1 MMKVWIGNT
10 NVISHEFETTAP
22 VLDVEVRVAEP
33 GITII
38 AAAAPFPFGHVVV
51 EMDVDLLLCELGSD
65 GVEDLLSRKL
75 MYPQQIRL

>member
-1 MMKVWIGNT
+1 
-10 NVISHEFETTAP
+10 VISHEFETAAP
-22 VLDVEVRVAEP
+22 VRDVEVCVAEP

-65 GVEDLLSRKL
+65 GVEDLLLRKL
-75 MYPQQIRL
+75 MHPQHIGFIACL